1 MPDRGTVIRVLPG
14 NRAVIMSSQCEF
26 KEIRTGKRV
35 RPGDEVVYSPGDVC
49 ERRYPVRIVAVAA
62 SFILLCVVAW
72 SAFQQAAGAR
82 VYAQIAFQINPGFEI
97 TVDRNLRVSS
107 AAGFDDRG
115 EALIK
120 SASIVGRDLDGAISE
135 IVRLCLRR
143 NYLNDRAPNY
153 MAVSIYFPGG
163 ADNKELLQR
172 LDDRLE
178 AELEENRIDASVYF
192 LQIDKSTRKKALKN
206 RVSPISYLLW
216 EEAER
221 QGISCDLRAGISL
234 KDPRIIEIAS
244 RVAIKV
250 GHSFKGKLQTEP
262 GGSDGTPGLQKGEQ
276 PASPQDNGMNRHR
289 PQNKPQPSEG
299 PDTGGSKKAAQ
310 PAAVEDLLPQKDLKA
325 DRPILHGGGE
335 AGTGTVGDK
344 EGNISGRAGTGSNSP
359 GSGMPGNDQD
369 ASPPGGADSGG
380 TPSGGSGRT
389 RR

>member
-1 MPDRGTVIRVLPG
+1 MPDKGTVIRVLPG

-49 ERRYPVRIVAVAA
+49 ERRYPVRIVAMAA

-72 SAFQQAAGAR
+72 SAFQQAASAR

-120 SASIVGRDLDGAISE
+120 SASIVGKDLNRAISE
-135 IVRLCLRR
+135 IVRLCLRH

-153 MAVSIYFPGG
+153 MAVSLYFPGG
-163 ADNKELLQR
+163 SDDKGLLQR
-172 LDDRLE
+172 LDGRLE
-178 AELEENRIDASVYF
+178 AELEENGIDASVYF
-192 LQIDKSTRKKALKN
+192 LQIDKSTRQQALKN

-221 QGISCDLRAGISL
+221 RGLSCDLRAGISL

-250 GHSFKGKLQTEP
+250 GHSFKGKPQSEP
-262 GGSDGTPGLQKGEQ
+262 PGSHGTPGPQKGGQ
-276 PASPQDNGMNRHR
+276 PASQQDNGMNRHR
-289 PQNKPQPSEG
+289 PLNKPQPPEV
-299 PDTGGSKKAAQ
+299 PETGGSNAGP
-310 PAAVEDLLPQKDLKA
+310 PAEVDDLLPQKDLKGGQ
-325 DRPILHGGGE
+325 PSFPGGGE
-335 AGTGTVGDK
+335 AGTETAGDQG
-344 EGNISGRAGTGSNSP
+344 GNISGRAGTGSNSP
-359 GSGMPGNDQD
+359 ESGMPGHDQD
-369 ASPPGGADSGG
+369 AYLPGGTGSGG
-380 TPSGGSGRT
+380 TPSGGPGRT
-389 RR
+389 GR